1 MIQLE
6 IVFAC
11 PACGDPVEFGLEST
25 TLSATCDHCD
35 HETALPEAATEDV
48 EGRIEACCVCGCRE
62 LFSQRDFNRP
72 LGLTLAGIGLVL
84 GPFIYWISVGVA
96 VTIDAALYLV
106 VPSVVICYACSAQ
119 YRGVAEPNRPAG
131 FDIAI
136 HDKYKFGKRFP
147 PRRDLAVAGP
157 LARRRRREGKL

>member
-1 MIQLE
+1 MIEL
-6 IVFAC
+6 VFAC
-11 PACGDPVEFGLEST
+11 PACGEPVETGLEAT
-25 TLSATCDHCD
+25 TRSATCGRCAHP
-35 HETALPEAATEDV
+35 TALPEAAALGSA
-48 EGRIEACCVCGCRE
+48 GRVEACCVCGSGE

-84 GPFIYWISVGVA
+84 GPFTHWISVGVA
-96 VTIDAALYLV
+96 VVVDAALYLV
-106 VPSVVICYACSAQ
+106 VPSVVICYACNAQ
-119 YRGVAEPNRPAG
+119 YRGVEEPQRPGG

-157 LARRRRREGKL
+157 LARRQRREGKR

>member
-1 MIQLE
+1 VIEL
-6 IVFAC
+6 VFAC
-11 PACGDPVEFGLEST
+11 PACGDPVESGLEST
-25 TLSATCDHCD
+25 TLSATCGRCG
-35 HETALPEAATEDV
+35 HETALPEAATLV
-48 EGRIEACCVCGCRE
+48 AEGRVDACCVCGCQE

-84 GPFIYWISVGVA
+84 GPFTHWISVGVA
-96 VTIDAALYLV
+96 VVIDAALYLV

-119 YRGVAEPNRPAG
+119 YRGVEESKRPGG

-136 HDKYKFGKRFP
+136 HDKYKFSKRFP

-157 LARRRRREGKL
+157 LARRQRREGKRSS